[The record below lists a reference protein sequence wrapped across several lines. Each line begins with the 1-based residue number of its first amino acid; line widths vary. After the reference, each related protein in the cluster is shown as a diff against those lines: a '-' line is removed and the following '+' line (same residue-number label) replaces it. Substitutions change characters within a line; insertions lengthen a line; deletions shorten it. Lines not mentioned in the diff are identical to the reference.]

1 MIDITNLKKEIQQRG
16 GKGKKES
23 NQSSK
28 KLLND
33 MTVSEI
39 IRYVDERRRP
49 LIEEDEY
56 RDYNIPAF
64 YSRIDLHNSF
74 ELIIYSGNARFT
86 SEEYK
91 QIDYFTIQLKIY
103 YTTMMKSYNK
113 SEKKQEVEINALL
126 YLNVLKKIEDFV
138 KYKRQEVEK
147 DLSSLKILVPN
158 KKKNLP
164 NYLYPLK
171 KMYQFSYSKDKIESI
186 KHFAK
191 FLAETVQEVQFYGT
205 ILKLE
210 EMDSLNI
217 ILEASQNVKY
227 SSMTKKS
234 LTNRFYEFL
243 CSVAE
248 LKHISRG
255 DELLCDKIEKG

>member
-1 MIDITNLKKEIQQRG
+1 MIDIRDLKKVIQERN
-16 GKGKKES
+16 GKKEN
-23 NQSSK
+23 NQSSV
-28 KLLND
+28 LYN
-33 MTVSEI
+33 MTGIEMV
-39 IRYVDERRRP
+39 RYVDERRRP
-49 LIEEDEY
+49 LVKEDEY
-56 RDYNIPAF
+56 KDYNIPTF

-74 ELIIYSGNARFT
+74 EVIIYSGNARLT

-103 YTTMMKSYNK
+103 YVSIMKSYNK
-113 SEKKQEVEINALL
+113 GENKQEIGINVLL
-126 YLNVLKKIEDFV
+126 YLNVLKKMEDFV
-138 KYKRQEVEK
+138 KNKRQEVEK

-217 ILEASQNVKY
+217 ILKASQNVKY

-243 CSVAE
+243 CGVAE

-255 DELLCDKIEKG
+255 DELLFDKIEEG

>member
-1 MIDITNLKKEIQQRG
+1 MIDIRDLKKIIQERN
-16 GKGKKES
+16 GKKES
-23 NQSSK
+23 KQSNV
-28 KLLND
+28 LYN
-33 MTVSEI
+33 MTGIEMV
-39 IRYVDERRRP
+39 RYVDERRRP
-49 LIEEDEY
+49 LVKVEEY
-56 RDYNIPAF
+56 KDYNIPTF
-64 YSRIDLHNSF
+64 YSRIDFHNSY
-74 ELIIYSGNARFT
+74 EVIIYLGNVRLT

-103 YTTMMKSYNK
+103 YASIMKSYNK
-113 SEKKQEVEINALL
+113 GENKQEIGINVLL
-126 YLNVLKKIEDFV
+126 YLNVLKKMEDFV
-138 KYKRQEVEK
+138 KNKRQEVEK

-171 KMYQFSYSKDKIESI
+171 KMYQSSYSKSKIESI
-186 KHFAK
+186 EHFAK
-191 FLAETVQEVQFYGT
+191 FLAETVQEVKFYGT

-227 SSMTKKS
+227 SSLTKKS

-255 DELLCDKIEKG
+255 DELLFDKIEEG